1 MYGRIV
7 SCGCILQVGAPLHWS
22 HGYLHLI
29 WDHQRFCR
37 IVLCLGEFKKK
48 KKRSFK
54 QLEQSIRVF
63 IGYSKRFHLMQ
74 HFTSL

>member
-1 MYGRIV
+1 MYGCIV

-37 IVLCLGEFKKK
+37 IILCLGELKKK
-48 KKRSFK
+48 EENK
-54 QLEQSIRVF
+54 QEALNN
-63 IGYSKRFHLMQ
+63 
-74 HFTSL
+74 